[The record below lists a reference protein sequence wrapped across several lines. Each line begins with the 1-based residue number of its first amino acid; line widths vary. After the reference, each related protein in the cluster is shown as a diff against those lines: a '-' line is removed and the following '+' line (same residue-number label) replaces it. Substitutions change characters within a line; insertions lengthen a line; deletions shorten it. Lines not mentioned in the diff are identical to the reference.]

1 MSLKIGLS
9 NFHIVSLGD
18 NAAGLRKKGG
28 FGYEHFFVNEL
39 VCVVRSTGLNTIAQ
53 VKKLCPEFA
62 IVEVGN
68 GLEKQIPGIDIPVII
83 SKLIDSYCLKRFA
96 VHLPGTPDSLLK
108 IGQTNLLPI
117 FLGQDCKDIL
127 QGNGFSFDCVYVGEV
142 IAVPYPDGSRKCGM
156 VASCTE
162 PYLSV
167 DFGFGDRKLEVQ
179 IHTSEVYERVFKL
192 GDRRYILEDRE
203 SGGLPRISVGR
214 TTFSGKFLG
223 EDASTMIRMNG
234 FNESDFWVT
243 EPVSLK
249 VHGRRTLGIVAALQ
263 PSLLVETK
271 DGRIAINSGDVA
283 DLCKLERNLYVAD
296 GGRAVPVVFDGHSR
310 TVTIGRSVVRMLN
323 VGQATE
329 ELHGVCNHKI
339 PFRQGEAVSIKRLGT
354 FEAAEVASMQPD
366 NTLFLNV
373 RGEELIGIQPSDQF
387 EMIKTF
393 RGNYVIDDRTLS
405 TSPAGS
411 PLACK
416 QHLVRLP
423 I

>member
-1 MSLKIGLS
+1 M
-9 NFHIVSLGD
+9 
-18 NAAGLRKKGG
+18 
-28 FGYEHFFVNEL
+28 
-39 VCVVRSTGLNTIAQ
+39 
-53 VKKLCPEFA
+53 
-62 IVEVGN
+62 
-68 GLEKQIPGIDIPVII
+68 
-83 SKLIDSYCLKRFA
+83 
-96 VHLPGTPDSLLK
+96 
-108 IGQTNLLPI
+108 
-117 FLGQDCKDIL
+117 
-127 QGNGFSFDCVYVGEV
+127 
-142 IAVPYPDGSRKCGM
+142 
-156 VASCTE
+156 
-162 PYLSV
+162 
-167 DFGFGDRKLEVQ
+167 
-179 IHTSEVYERVFKL
+179 
-192 GDRRYILEDRE
+192 
-203 SGGLPRISVGR
+203 
-214 TTFSGKFLG
+214 
-223 EDASTMIRMNG
+223 
-234 FNESDFWVT
+234 
-243 EPVSLK
+243 
-249 VHGRRTLGIVAALQ
+249 VAALQ

-271 DGRIAINSGDVA
+271 DGRIAINSDDVA

-329 ELHGVCNHKI
+329 ELHGVCNRQI